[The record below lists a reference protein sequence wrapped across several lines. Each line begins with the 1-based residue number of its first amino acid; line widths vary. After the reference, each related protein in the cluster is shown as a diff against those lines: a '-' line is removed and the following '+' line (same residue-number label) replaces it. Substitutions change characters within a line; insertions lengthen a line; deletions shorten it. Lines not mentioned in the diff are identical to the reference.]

1 MADPRV
7 NQIRI
12 KTGVLKRL
20 VKEKIAYEKE
30 LEREK
35 QRLEKMKE
43 EERDVYETNKQQEVI
58 NETIMLLPDC
68 QRRINAAYEDLQK
81 LVKESEFDL
90 VENEIFT
97 SAKGLL
103 QEVQI
108 SA

>member
-12 KTGVLKRL
+12 KTGVLKRYVLVVMGHNFCQVVSLILSVVLSFHSL

-43 EERDVYETNKQQEVI
+43 EERDVYETNKQVSGDDDDDGFYLFS
-58 NETIMLLPDC
+58 N
-68 QRRINAAYEDLQK
+68 Y
-81 LVKESEFDL
+81 
-90 VENEIFT
+90 IFL
-97 SAKGLL
+97 SLDSKR
-103 QEVQI
+103 
-108 SA
+108 